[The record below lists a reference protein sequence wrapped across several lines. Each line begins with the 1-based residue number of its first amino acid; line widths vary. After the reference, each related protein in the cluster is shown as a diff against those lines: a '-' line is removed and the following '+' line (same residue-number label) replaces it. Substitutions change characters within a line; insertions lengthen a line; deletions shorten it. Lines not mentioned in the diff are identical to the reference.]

1 VALRLLSQCERV
13 PLPDTSCEEGDFNVK
28 MIQDRV
34 VGDIVGGSA
43 KALMLPS
50 TMGWNV
56 RNVEEVLDRDSDSL
70 RVFAAEDMMAC

>member
-1 VALRLLSQCERV
+1 M
-13 PLPDTSCEEGDFNVK
+13 K